1 VVFGIWKSEDISFEF
16 LMSHKRPIDSCVF
29 AVLAAAM
36 LLTAGGCGDMPGD
49 FQTADEEKFWERV
62 YEARG
67 KHEENYR
74 RLDRALDRDADDLE
88 ARIERGY
95 VYLQDEDTQSAL
107 FDFRQAIEQDERNP
121 RAQCGLIEALIAV
134 DSLASAIRA
143 IRELKTWAPEYA
155 PAFYWMGMT
164 LIAQEDYDEAIK
176 QFDEAIR
183 LNPTYSQAYAGRATA
198 RLADDPDA
206 QDEALTDY
214 RRALYFNPQSRK
226 ANDDCGRL
234 LLPTEQYDAADR
246 TFVRL
251 IDIAPGEPE
260 GYSGLGIS
268 LSRQGLYDKALVQLD
283 RAVDLD
289 GYQADTFIE
298 RARVYLAKERP
309 YMASSDLDDA
319 ISLDRNNAEAY
330 YLRGESHRA
339 MGQSYSAVD
348 DYTEAIR
355 LAPEHAKAYYGR
367 AEANEEMSHYK
378 QARRDRRKALRLDP
392 SLEDEED
399 L

>member
-1 VVFGIWKSEDISFEF
+1 
-16 LMSHKRPIDSCVF
+16 MSHKRPIDSCVF
-29 AVLAAAM
+29 AVLVAAM
-36 LLTAGGCGDMPGD
+36 LLSAGGCGDMPGD
-49 FQTADEEKFWERV
+49 FQNADEEKFWDRV

-67 KHEENYR
+67 EHEENYR
-74 RLDRALDRDADDLE
+74 RLDRALDRDADDIE
-88 ARIERGY
+88 ARIARGHAF
-95 VYLQDEDTQSAL
+95 LQDDDTQSAL

-134 DSLASAIRA
+134 DSIAEAIRS
-143 IRELKTWAPEYA
+143 IRQLKTWAPEYA
-155 PAFYWMGMT
+155 PAFYLLGT
-164 LIAQEDYDEAIK
+164 ILTSQEQYDEAIK
-176 QFDEAIR
+176 QFDRAIR
-183 LNPTYSQAYAGRATA
+183 LNPTYSDAYAGRATA
-198 RLADDPDA
+198 RLADDPEA

-214 RRALYFNPQSRK
+214 RRALYFDPQSRK

-234 LLPTEQYDAADR
+234 LLLAEQYDAAIR
-246 TFVRL
+246 TFGRL
-251 IDIAPGEPE
+251 IDIAPGDPE
-260 GYSGLGIS
+260 GYSGLGIA
-268 LSRQGLYDKALVQLD
+268 LSRQELYDKALVQFD

-289 GYQADTFIE
+289 GYQVDTFVE

-309 YMASSDLDDA
+309 HMASSDLDDA

-339 MGQSYSAVD
+339 IGQSYLAVE

-355 LAPEHAKAYYGR
+355 LAPKHAKAYYGR
-367 AEANEEMSHYK
+367 AAANEEINRYQ

-392 SLEDEED
+392 SLEYGED